1 MEQAFCRCASNVPR
15 YSANVSDRL
24 QCGEATPAGGERSR
38 PHGAKCAPVQRTG
51 EGVALKKLKM
61 GLIGPGFIAAQHI
74 DAVRR
79 LGDVEVV
86 ALAGSSLP
94 AARRRA
100 AEWCIERSYGDYR
113 ELIADPDIEVI
124 HNTTPNHLHLAVSL
138 AALAAR
144 KHLISDKPLSDSAA
158 HSRTLWQAA
167 RRAGVAHVVTFNY
180 RGNPLVQQAR
190 AMVRDGELGPLS
202 YVHGQY
208 LQDWLADERVY
219 SWRLDPARG
228 GASSALRDIGS
239 HWCDLAEH
247 VTGLR
252 IEAVLADLGT
262 VVRQREVA
270 PSAGGTFAR
279 SRTAGRRPA
288 RVRPRR
294 VRIESEDLATVLLR
308 FGGGAKGCVAIGQ
321 VLPGHKNDLQ
331 LEVCGR
337 QASLR
342 WLQERQNELWI
353 GRFGQPSTIVG
364 KDPSILSA
372 DAAPYAHLPAGH
384 QEAWADAFRNVIA
397 DAYRWIRDGAR
408 PQARPAAL
416 ATFADGYRSDVLV
429 ETMLASHAAGGVW
442 RKVAPPPSS

>member
-1 MEQAFCRCASNVPR
+1 MTRAGAERRQWR
-15 YSANVSDRL
+15 YFPVRRHRQGVTLKRL
-24 QCGEATPAGGERSR
+24 R
-38 PHGAKCAPVQRTG
+38 
-51 EGVALKKLKM
+51 M

-74 DAVRR
+74 EAVRR
-79 LGDVEVV
+79 LGDVEV
-86 ALAGSSLP
+86 AAIAGSSLER
-94 AARRRA
+94 ARQRA
-100 AEWCIERSYGDYR
+100 AEWCIGKAYGDYH
-113 ELIADPDIEVI
+113 ELIADPAIDVV
-124 HNTTPNHLHLAVSL
+124 HNTTPNHLHLEVSL
-138 AALAAR
+138 AALKAG
-144 KHLISDKPLSDSAA
+144 KHVISDKPLSDSAE
-158 HSRTLWQAA
+158 HSRLLWQAA

-180 RGNPLVQQAR
+180 RGNPLVQEAR
-190 AMVRDGELGPLS
+190 GMVRRGELGPLC

-247 VTGLR
+247 VTGLT

-262 VVRQREVA
+262 VVAQREVA
-270 PSAGGTFAR
+270 RAAGGTFSRATAR
-279 SRTAGRRPA
+279 RG
-288 RVRPRR
+288 RR
-294 VRIESEDLATVLLR
+294 VRIKSEDLASVLLR
-308 FGGGAKGCVAIGQ
+308 FRGGAKGCVAIGQ

-337 QASLR
+337 KASVR

-353 GRFGQPSTIVG
+353 GRFGQPSTVVA

-372 DAAPYAHLPAGH
+372 DAARYAHLPAGH

-397 DAYRWIRDGAR
+397 DAYQWIRDRAR

-416 ATFADGYRSDVLV
+416 ATFADGYRSDLLV

-442 RKVAPPPSS
+442 RKVAPPA

>member
-1 MEQAFCRCASNVPR
+1 MSRR
-15 YSANVSDRL
+15 R
-24 QCGEATPAGGERSR
+24 ATA
-38 PHGAKCAPVQRTG
+38 APTVK
-51 EGVALKKLKM
+51 GVGLKRLKM

-74 DAVRR
+74 EAVRR

-86 ALAGSSLP
+86 AIAGSTLER
-94 AARRRA
+94 ARRRA
-100 AEWCIERSYGDYR
+100 DEWCIERAYGDYR
-113 ELIADPDIEVI
+113 QLIADPDIDVV
-124 HNTTPNHLHLAVSL
+124 HNTTPNHLHLEVSL
-138 AALAAR
+138 AALRAR
-144 KHLISDKPLSDSAA
+144 KHVVSDKPLSDSAE
-158 HSRTLWQAA
+158 HSRTLWETARKAA
-167 RRAGVAHVVTFNY
+167 VANVVTFNY
-180 RGNPLVQQAR
+180 RGNPLVQEAR
-190 AMVRDGELGPLS
+190 VMARRGELGPLC

-262 VVRQREVA
+262 VVRQREISR
-270 PSAGGTFAR
+270 SAAGTFAR
-279 SRTAGRRPA
+279 SARGERRTTRARSRRI
-288 RVRPRR
+288 
-294 VRIESEDLATVLLR
+294 RISSEDLATVLLR
-308 FGGGAKGCVAIGQ
+308 FRGGAKGCVAIGQ

-337 QASLR
+337 KASVR
-342 WLQERQNELWI
+342 WLQERQNELWV
-353 GRFGQPSTIVG
+353 GRFGEPSSIVG

-372 DAAPYAHLPAGH
+372 DAARYAHLPAGH

-397 DAYRWIRDGAR
+397 DAYRWIREGAR

-416 ATFADGYRSDVLV
+416 ATFADGYRSDLLV
-429 ETMLASHAAGGVW
+429 EAMLASHAAGGVW
-442 RKVAPPPSS
+442 RNVPSPQ

>member
-1 MEQAFCRCASNVPR
+1 MK
-15 YSANVSDRL
+15 RL
-24 QCGEATPAGGERSR
+24 R
-38 PHGAKCAPVQRTG
+38 
-51 EGVALKKLKM
+51 M

-74 DAVRR
+74 EAVRR
-79 LGDVEVV
+79 LGDVEVL
-86 ALAGSSLP
+86 ALAGSSSES
-94 AARRRA
+94 ARRRA
-100 AEWCIERSYGDYR
+100 AQWSVERSYGDYR
-113 ELIADPDIEVI
+113 QLIADPDIDVV
-124 HNTTPNHLHLAVSL
+124 HNTTPNHLHLEVSL

-144 KHLISDKPLSDSAA
+144 KHVISDKPLSDSAE
-158 HSRTLWQAA
+158 HSRALWQAA

-180 RGNPLVQQAR
+180 RGNPLVQEAR
-190 AMVRDGELGPLS
+190 SMVSRGELGPLC

-262 VVRQREVA
+262 VVGERQVSRA
-270 PSAGGTFAR
+270 AGGTF
-279 SRTAGRRPA
+279 SRTTTRGR
-288 RVRPRR
+288 RR
-294 VRIESEDLATVLLR
+294 VRIKSEDLATVLLR
-308 FGGGAKGCVAIGQ
+308 FRGGVKGCVAIGQ

-337 QASLR
+337 KASVR

-353 GRFGQPSTIVG
+353 GRFAQPSSVVG
-364 KDPSILSA
+364 KDPAILSA
-372 DAAPYAHLPAGH
+372 DAARYAHLPAGH

-397 DAYRWIRDGAR
+397 DAYLWIRAGAEAR
-408 PQARPAAL
+408 ARPAAL
-416 ATFADGYRSDVLV
+416 ATFADGYRSDLLV
-429 ETMLASHAAGGVW
+429 EAMLASHAAGNVW
-442 RKVAPPPSS
+442 QKVPAPA

>member
-1 MEQAFCRCASNVPR
+1 M
-15 YSANVSDRL
+15 
-24 QCGEATPAGGERSR
+24 
-38 PHGAKCAPVQRTG
+38 QR
-51 EGVALKKLKM
+51 LKM

-74 DAVRR
+74 EAVRR

-86 ALAGSSLP
+86 ALAGSSRE

-100 AEWCIERSYGDYR
+100 AEWHVERAYGDYR
-113 ELIADPDIEVI
+113 ELIADPDIDVV
-124 HNTTPNHLHLAVSL
+124 HNTTPNHLHLEVSL
-138 AALAAR
+138 AALRAR
-144 KHLISDKPLSDSAA
+144 KHVVSDKPLSDSAQ
-158 HSRTLWQAA
+158 HSRALWQEA
-167 RRAGVAHVVTFNY
+167 RRADVAHVVTFNY
-180 RGNPLVQQAR
+180 RGNPLVQEAR
-190 AMVRDGELGPLS
+190 GMVSRGELGPLC

-208 LQDWLADERVY
+208 LQDWLVDERVF

-262 VVRQREVA
+262 VVAHREVA
-270 PSAGGTFAR
+270 RAGAGTF
-279 SRTAGRRPA
+279 SRTASHGGRNGR
-288 RVRPRR
+288 RR
-294 VRIESEDLATVLLR
+294 VRIKSEDLATVLLR
-308 FGGGAKGCVAIGQ
+308 FRGGAKGCVAVGQ

-331 LEVCGR
+331 LEVSGR
-337 QASLR
+337 EASVR

-353 GRFGQPSTIVG
+353 GRFGQPSIVVG

-372 DAAPYAHLPAGH
+372 DAARYAHLPAGH

-397 DAYRWIRDGAR
+397 DAYQWIREGAR

-416 ATFADGYRSDVLV
+416 ATFADGYRSDLLV
-429 ETMLASHAAGGVW
+429 EAMLASHAAGGVW
-442 RKVAPPPSS
+442 QKVPPPPA